1 MGKLKIAKTEETT
14 TESAQAATLSSSPV
28 KVPKKKITSATLHIE
43 ATFNNTKVV
52 LSDKGGNTLFWS
64 SAGSLGFK
72 GAKKGTPFAASKVG
86 DVLGEKAAALGIK
99 DIDVVVTGVG
109 SGREPTIRAFLS
121 RGFELTGVRDTTP
134 VPHNGPKPKKPR
146 RV

>member
-1 MGKLKIAKTEETT
+1 MGKKRIITQEGTNLDGIPK
-14 TESAQAATLSSSPV
+14 SRAAAR
-28 KVPKKKITSATLHIE
+28 VPKKKIISGTLHVE

-52 LSDKGGNTLFWS
+52 FSDKGGNALFWS

-86 DVLGEKAAALGIK
+86 DVIGGKASTLGIK
-99 DIDVVVTGVG
+99 DVDVIVKGVG
-109 SGREPTIRAFLS
+109 SGREPTIRAFMS
-121 RGFELTGVRDTTP
+121 HDIEITTIRDMTP
-134 VPHNGPKPKKPR
+134 VPFNGPKPRKPR